1 MIYAIVFTSLI
12 CIVQAF
18 YLFKF
23 ASTILRT
30 EDSVEESLDI
40 IDNSYGRISEILEK
54 PLFYDSAEV
63 RQILNELSNSKE
75 ALLYI
80 ANVMANNNEITEK
93 EID

>member
-1 MIYAIVFTSLI
+1 MIYALVFTSLI

>member
-1 MIYAIVFTSLI
+1 MIYALVFTSLI

-18 YLFKF
+18 YWFKF